1 VNKQSTKPVQ
11 EIAAWIFANRFSR
24 GIDDLASESNDSN
37 SQLKYL
43 RLSKY
48 AELEHVYFL
57 DQRQLLQHCLEKW
70 GQSMDDLMRTTE
82 DDRLRALGILFL
94 EDMCEY
100 IPYFL
105 SSRDPQTAHSGD
117 RSHVDSWNGKRKLAA
132 NLLFD

>member
-1 VNKQSTKPVQ
+1 MNKQPTKPTQ
-11 EIAAWIFANRFSR
+11 EIAAWIFANCFSR
-24 GIDDLASESNDSN
+24 GIDDLTSETNDTN

-48 AELEHVYFL
+48 AKLEHVYFL
-57 DQRQLLQHCLEKW
+57 NQRDLLHHCLEKW
-70 GQSMDDLMRTTE
+70 GRTMDDLMRTTE
-82 DDRLRALGILFL
+82 DDRLRAIGIIFM

-100 IPYFL
+100 ICYFL

-117 RSHVDSWNGKRKLAA
+117 RSHIDSWNGKRKLTA